1 MQEWDCQA
9 GCGRL
14 RITGMKRLLLALPAI
29 IPVWVLAAEEWHTF
43 TGLNG
48 RELVGKVLR
57 VTDNS
62 VFIERKTD
70 GRELMVELKQLSEKD
85 VTFLKTG
92 GKSAASAKPGA
103 PADAANPPGKS
114 ASDGLYPRSKEEI
127 RDGIR
132 AIEKRPK
139 PPAVSKDV
147 HKATQLLNI
156 YRFLC
161 GVPSEVIAD
170 PECTKGAT
178 DAALACKQNGGL
190 AHTLGHSTDK
200 CNLSTIGEVI
210 TSVPQYIADSG
221 DNNRDAR
228 GHRAWCLNPPM
239 GKTGFG
245 SAGASYSAMW
255 CMDSSGK
262 SITGT
267 WAYPGKGLFPMEYLQ
282 GNAWSVYG
290 TGVPGPAN
298 NIKVEVFKLQKRPE
312 QPFAATADIPGRT
325 VKVTHVSTGMNAIN
339 FEHEDSNK
347 RGVYWVRVS
356 GGSVSEG
363 YLVDL
368 Y

>member
-1 MQEWDCQA
+1 MLR
-9 GCGRL
+9 RL
-14 RITGMKRLLLALPAI
+14 RITGMRRLLLGLSAI
-29 IPVWVLAAEEWHTF
+29 IPVWGFAADEWHTF

-48 RELVGKVLR
+48 REVVAKVLR
-57 VTDNS
+57 VDDS
-62 VFIERKTD
+62 SALIERKTD
-70 GRELMVELKQLSEKD
+70 GRQLSVEFKQLSEKD
-85 VTFLKTG
+85 VTFLKTRG
-92 GKSAASAKPGA
+92 QSPESAKPGA
-103 PADAANPPGKS
+103 PVEITNPPGKT
-114 ASDGLYPRSKEEI
+114 ASGGMYPRSKDEI
-127 RDGIR
+127 RAGIR
-132 AIEKRPK
+132 EIGKRPK
-139 PPAVSKDV
+139 PPTVSKEV
-147 HKATQLLNI
+147 HKATQLLNT

-161 GVPSEVIAD
+161 GVPSEVKAD

-178 DAALACKQNGGL
+178 DAALACKQAGGL

-200 CNLSTIGEVI
+200 CNLSTIGDVI
-210 TSVPQYIADSG
+210 ASVPQYIADSG

-245 SAGASYSAMW
+245 SAGASFSAMW
-255 CMDSSGK
+255 CMDSSGQ

-290 TGVPGPAN
+290 TGVPGPAS

-312 QPFAATADIPGRT
+312 QPFPATAEIPGRA
-325 VKVTHVSTGMNAIN
+325 VKVTYVSTGMNAIN
-339 FEHEDSNK
+339 FEHEDFNK

-356 GGSVSEG
+356 GEGVSEG
-363 YLVDL
+363 YLVEL